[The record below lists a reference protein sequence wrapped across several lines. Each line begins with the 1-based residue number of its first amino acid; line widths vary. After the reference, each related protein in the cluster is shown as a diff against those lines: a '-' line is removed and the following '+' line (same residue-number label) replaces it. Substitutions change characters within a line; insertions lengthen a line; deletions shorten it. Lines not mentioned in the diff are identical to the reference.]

1 MSADE
6 LQSALGALEAARD
19 LADGDA
25 EQRLDRIVGKVS
37 NALDADRQ
45 LDHGALARMDRTLDE
60 LTDATTGE
68 TADAVADAKAALI
81 TYREGVPG
89 A

>member
-6 LQSALGALEAARD
+6 LQAALDALEAARD
-19 LADGDA
+19 LADG
-25 EQRLDRIVGKVS
+25 ETEERLDRIVGKVS
-37 NALDADRQ
+37 KAHEAGRQ

-60 LTDATTGE
+60 LGDE
-68 TADAVADAKAALI
+68 TSGDTAEAIANAKAALI

>member
-6 LQSALGALEAARD
+6 LQSALETLESARD
-19 LADGDA
+19 LADGEA
-25 EQRLDRIVGKVS
+25 EDRLDRIAGKVS
-37 NALDADRQ
+37 KALDADRQ
-45 LDHGALARMDRTLDE
+45 LDHGALARMDRTLAE
-60 LTDATTGE
+60 LGEDATGE
-68 TADAVADAKAALI
+68 TAEAIETAKQALI

>member
-6 LQSALGALEAARD
+6 LQSALDAVEAARD
-19 LADGDA
+19 LADADA

-37 NALDADRQ
+37 KALDAGRQ

-60 LTDATTGE
+60 LTDETSGE
-68 TADAVADAKAALI
+68 TADAIADAKEALI

>member
-6 LQSALGALEAARD
+6 LQSALEALEAARD

-25 EQRLDRIVGKVS
+25 EQRLDRIVEKVS
-37 NALDADRQ
+37 KALDAGRQ

-60 LTDATTGE
+60 LTDETTGE
-68 TADAVADAKAALI
+68 TADAIADAKAALI